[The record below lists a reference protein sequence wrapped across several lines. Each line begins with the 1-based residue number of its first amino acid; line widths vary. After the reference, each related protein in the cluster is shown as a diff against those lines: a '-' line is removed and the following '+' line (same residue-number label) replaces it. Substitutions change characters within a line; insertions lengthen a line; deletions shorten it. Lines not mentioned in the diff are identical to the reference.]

1 MTPPVGDDRADLHV
15 DPDRVA
21 RVIREYPVRLAV
33 LFGSYARGTATTD
46 SDVDVAVAFEEDC
59 SPSERL
65 DRRIDLTTDLVAFLG
80 TNDVDVTD
88 LDSVRPDVGSSAL
101 QHGTLLV
108 GGREVLEEYLER
120 FERER
125 RSTDDTHEER
135 MDRFDS
141 LLERLEGKV

>member
-1 MTPPVGDDRADLHV
+1 
-15 DPDRVA
+15 
-21 RVIREYPVRLAV
+21 
-33 LFGSYARGTATTD
+33 
-46 SDVDVAVAFEEDC
+46 
-59 SPSERL
+59 ERL

-125 RSTDDTHEER
+125 RPTDDSREER
-135 MDRFDS
+135 MHRFDA